1 MTGSSYVS
9 LSPADPPS
17 PLLPTWALQ
26 TSAHSLLM
34 FPSGLVVAVTSPLG
48 ESKLIPNFCGGAC
61 LIHTFD
67 PWL

>member
-1 MTGSSYVS
+1 MTGTSYVS
-9 LSPADPPS
+9 LSLDDLPS

-26 TSAHSLLM
+26 TSACSLLV

-48 ESKLIPNFCGGAC
+48 DSKLIPNFCGGAC